1 MLFRGVSWIPFLVIT
16 ISVSVHLWRF
26 FLKCQGQKVNVK
38 EALYFIYPSFY
49 LSSKGHVDPRK
60 APRVYFHLE
69 GWRVE
74 DHEGS
79 SWYDKLRT
87 HRTTSKWSGLTGSKV
102 VPEPV
107 QLASILAT
115 TDYWHGNQTSKGV
128 PLALKSH
135 WTYSRA
141 SQPSSSFP

>member
-1 MLFRGVSWIPFLVIT
+1 MTIISGLIT
-16 ISVSVHLWRF
+16 ARLVSVV
-26 FLKCQGQKVNVK
+26 QGCVVNSILGDNHFSICTSVKVLSQMPGAKVNVK

-79 SWYDKLRT
+79 S
-87 HRTTSKWSGLTGSKV
+87 
-102 VPEPV
+102 
-107 QLASILAT
+107 
-115 TDYWHGNQTSKGV
+115 
-128 PLALKSH
+128 
-135 WTYSRA
+135 
-141 SQPSSSFP
+141 